1 MMSNPPAD
9 LINLPTAMKPTL
21 KSVGAELLHGCW
33 WGRIMMYVILVILAY
48 VLWCTILYSYQD
60 RLVWPRELAQPQSAK
75 PKNAE
80 AVSLPI
86 ERGGAVE
93 AWFFPPKP
101 DESGKPAPAVIYFHG
116 NAELIDQQDRVVEGY
131 SKIGLSVFLPEY
143 RGYGRSAGEPSEKGI
158 AADMIRF
165 YDLLIRRADVDPS
178 RIVFHGRSVGGGV
191 AVDLAARRT
200 PAALILESTFTSIA
214 AMALKFG
221 APPFLLKHPF
231 RTDRV
236 VERLDVP
243 MLLFHGRRDTVVPV
257 SHGRRL
263 HELARG
269 STYVE
274 YNSEHNDFPG
284 EGNEEAYWRE
294 IQAFLV
300 RPGVLSAPR
309 PDPAAPQPRPIP

>member
-1 MMSNPPAD
+1 
-9 LINLPTAMKPTL
+9 
-21 KSVGAELLHGCW
+21 
-33 WGRIMMYVILVILAY
+33 MMYVILVIALY
-48 VLWCTILYSYQD
+48 LIWCAFLYSYQD
-60 RLVWPRELAQPQSAK
+60 RLVWPRELAQAQSAR
-75 PKNAE
+75 PANAQ
-80 AVSLPI
+80 VISLPS
-86 ERGGAVE
+86 ERGGVVE
-93 AWFFPPKP
+93 AWFFPAKP
-101 DESGKPAPAVIYFHG
+101 DQTGKPAPAVIYFHG
-116 NAELIDQQDRVVEGY
+116 NAELIDSQERTVKGY
-131 SKIGLSVFLPEY
+131 SKIGFSVFLPEY
-143 RGYGRSAGEPSEKGI
+143 RGYGRSAGTPSEKGI
-158 AADMIRF
+158 GADMIRF

-191 AVDLAARRT
+191 AADLATRRA

-221 APPFLLKHPF
+221 SPPFLLKHPF
-231 RTDRV
+231 HTDRV

-243 MLLFHGRRDTVVPV
+243 MLIFHGTRDTVVPV

-284 EGNEEAYWRE
+284 EGNDEAYWRE

-300 RPGVLSAPR
+300 RLGLLSAPQ
-309 PDPAAPQPRPIP
+309 PSPAVSQPGPVR

>member
-1 MMSNPPAD
+1 
-9 LINLPTAMKPTL
+9 MKPTL
-21 KSVGAELLHGCW
+21 KSVWAELRYGRF
-33 WGRIMMYVILVILAY
+33 WGRIMSYLIIVILAY
-48 VLWCTILYSYQD
+48 VLWCVLLYSWQD
-60 RLVWPRELAQPQSAK
+60 RLVWPAELSQAQSAR

-93 AWFFPPKP
+93 AWFFPAKP
-101 DESGKPAPAVIYFHG
+101 DESGKPAPVVMYFHG
-116 NAELIDQQDRVVEGY
+116 NAELIDQQDRIIEGY
-131 SKIGLSVFLPEY
+131 AKLGLSVFLPEY
-143 RGYGRSAGEPSEKGI
+143 RGYGRSAGKPSEKEI

-165 YDLLIRRADVDPS
+165 YDRLIRRPDVDPS
-178 RIVFHGRSVGGGV
+178 RIVLHGRSVGGGV
-191 AVDLAARRT
+191 AADLAMRRT
-200 PAALILESTFTSIA
+200 PAALILESTFSSLA

-236 VERLDVP
+236 VEGLDVP
-243 MLLFHGRRDTVVPV
+243 MLIFHGTRDTVVPV
-257 SHGRRL
+257 SNGRRL
-263 HELARG
+263 HKLARG

-294 IQAFLV
+294 IQAFLI
-300 RPGVLSAPR
+300 RPGVLSAPK
-309 PDPAAPQPRPIP
+309 PAPAAPQPPPAP

>member
-1 MMSNPPAD
+1 MTSR
-9 LINLPTAMKPTL
+9 T
-21 KSVGAELLHGCW
+21 
-33 WGRIMMYVILVILAY
+33 
-48 VLWCTILYSYQD
+48 
-60 RLVWPRELAQPQSAK
+60 
-75 PKNAE
+75 
-80 AVSLPI
+80 
-86 ERGGAVE
+86 
-93 AWFFPPKP
+93 
-101 DESGKPAPAVIYFHG
+101 ESS
-116 NAELIDQQDRVVEGY
+116 QGY
-131 SKIGLSVFLPEY
+131 GKIGVSVFLPEY
-143 RGYGRSAGEPSEKGI
+143 RGYGRSAGKPSEKEI

-191 AVDLAARRT
+191 AADLATRRT
-200 PAALILESTFTSIA
+200 PAALILESTFSSIA

-236 VERLDVP
+236 VEGLDVP
-243 MLLFHGRRDTVVPV
+243 MLIFHGTRDTVVPV

-263 HELARG
+263 HKLARG

-274 YNSEHNDFPG
+274 YNSDHNDFPG

-300 RPGVLSAPR
+300 RPGVLGAPK
-309 PDPAAPQPRPIP
+309 PHPAP

>member
-1 MMSNPPAD
+1 
-9 LINLPTAMKPTL
+9 MKPTL
-21 KSVGAELLHGCW
+21 ESAWAELLHARL
-33 WGRIMMYVILVILAY
+33 WGRIMVYVILVILAY
-48 VLWCTILYSYQD
+48 VLWCVILYSYQD
-60 RLVWPRELAQPQSAK
+60 HLVWPRELAQPQSAK
-75 PKNAE
+75 PKNAQ

-86 ERGGAVE
+86 EGGGAVE
-93 AWFFPPKP
+93 AWFVPAKP
-101 DESGKPAPAVIYFHG
+101 DERGKPAPAVIYFHG
-116 NAELIDQQDRVVEGY
+116 NAELIDQQDRIVEGY
-131 SKIGLSVFLPEY
+131 SRIGLSVFLPEY
-143 RGYGRSAGEPSEKGI
+143 RGYGRSAGTPSEKEI

-165 YDLLIRRADVDPS
+165 YDLLMRRADVDPS

-191 AVDLAARRT
+191 AADLATRRT
-200 PAALILESTFTSIA
+200 PAALILESTFTSIT

-221 APPFLLKHPF
+221 APSFLLKHPF

-236 VERLDVP
+236 VEGLDVP
-243 MLLFHGRRDTVVPV
+243 MLLFHGTRDTVVPV

-284 EGNEEAYWRE
+284 EGNEDAYWRE

-300 RPGVLSAPR
+300 RAGVLGAPQ
-309 PDPAAPQPRPIP
+309 PGPAAPQVRPVP